1 MLLSPQVK
9 GNHQAGGPELP
20 RFPVRCAVLSRSLQ
34 LPVPSSLTCRED
46 GAEEPCKPR
55 LLNEWT
61 IPPLT
66 GPSVPPSHTPRPL
79 PPPPPLP
86 GGPLG
91 TEKSPRPRSRPH
103 SPASPRLPSSL
114 KGCWPSPRTS
124 ANREERTELKS
135 DGRGKRSGRRP
146 EGRCG
151 SRDLGATATGLEG
164 PADAIHRRPSPAS

>member
-66 GPSVPPSHTPRPL
+66 GPRLVRRPPRFLRPTR
-79 PPPPPLP
+79 P
-86 GGPLG
+86 GLCLL
-91 TEKSPRPRSRPH
+91 RPH
-103 SPASPRLPSSL
+103 SPGGRWAPRRAPARAPDPTHRLLLAFHLP
-114 KGCWPSPRTS
+114 
-124 ANREERTELKS
+124 
-135 DGRGKRSGRRP
+135 
-146 EGRCG
+146 
-151 SRDLGATATGLEG
+151 
-164 PADAIHRRPSPAS
+164 